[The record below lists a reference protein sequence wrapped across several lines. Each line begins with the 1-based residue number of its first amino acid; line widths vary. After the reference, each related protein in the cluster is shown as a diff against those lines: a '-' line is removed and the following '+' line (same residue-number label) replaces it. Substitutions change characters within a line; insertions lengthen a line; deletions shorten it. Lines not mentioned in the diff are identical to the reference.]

1 MHEMSI
7 ATSLIEHVL
16 AAVADHEVVR
26 IEEVEVEVGVLQ
38 QVVPEALQMAFEA
51 VTAGTLAE
59 GATLRIREV
68 PVEAECRAC
77 GQRFAAALDQYQCP
91 QCAEADV
98 RILAGKD
105 IVLRNVVCQ
114 TQECSTS
121 S

>member
-7 ATSLIEHVL
+7 AMSLIDNLLTATTGH
-16 AAVADHEVVR
+16 DVVR

-38 QVVPEALQMAFEA
+38 QIVPEALHMAFEA

-59 GATLRIREV
+59 GARLRIREV

-77 GQRFAAALDQYQCP
+77 GKQFAAALDSYQCP
-91 QCAEADV
+91 QCGEADV

-105 IVLRNVVCQ
+105 IVLRTVVCQ
-114 TQECSTS
+114 TQECSS
-121 S
+121 PS